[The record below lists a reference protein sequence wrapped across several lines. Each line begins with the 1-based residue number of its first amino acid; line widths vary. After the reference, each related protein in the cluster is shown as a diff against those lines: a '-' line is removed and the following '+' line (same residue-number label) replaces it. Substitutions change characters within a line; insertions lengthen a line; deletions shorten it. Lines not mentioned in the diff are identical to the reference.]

1 MPTNAYR
8 FVERW
13 TIPGFSPQQVYDV
26 ISDARLLPKW
36 WKGVYLE
43 VTPEG
48 DWTIPRV
55 GGRVRARAR
64 GFLPY
69 QLRMGLEATVLEPAE
84 VVEVRTYGDLEGVW
98 RATLSVE
105 GDGTRI
111 DIEEQV
117 VAQKPLIRLLSPLLK
132 PLFAWNHYWTT
143 PRGEM
148 GLRAYLATRPGA

>member
-26 ISDARLLPKW
+26 ISDARLLPEW

-43 VTPEG
+43 ATPEG
-48 DWTIPRV
+48 DWTTPCV

-69 QLRMGLEATVLEPAE
+69 QLRMGLEATVLEPGK
-84 VVEVRTYGDLEGVW
+84 VVEVRTDGDLDGVW

-105 GDGTRI
+105 GGGTRI
-111 DIEEQV
+111 DIEQQV
-117 VAQKPLIRLLSPLLK
+117 MAQKPLIRLFSPFLK
-132 PLFAWNHYWTT
+132 PLFTWNHYWTT
-143 PRGEM
+143 PRGEA
-148 GLRAYLATRPGA
+148 GLRAYLAARLRA